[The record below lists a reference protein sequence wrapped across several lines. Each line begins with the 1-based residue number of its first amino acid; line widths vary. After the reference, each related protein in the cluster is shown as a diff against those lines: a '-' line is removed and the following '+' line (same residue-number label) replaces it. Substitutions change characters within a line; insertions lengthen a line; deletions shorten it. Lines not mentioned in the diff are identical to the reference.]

1 MNQSFQELIKH
12 KFPDL
17 SRGQKKVAEFL
28 VNFMEK
34 GSLYTAG
41 KIGKEA
47 GVSET
52 TVIRLAYALGLNGFS
67 DLQELMRKEW
77 LSSAESKEAAS
88 RPAAYSAVEEKK
100 IFDEWLSP
108 VDEKDLSQAVDALI
122 KSDQV
127 YIAGF
132 RESHTAAYWLYY
144 KMNQLRNH
152 VLLSFPTG
160 FLLETLC
167 NLTSAS
173 TVVVFSLP
181 RYTKE
186 ALEVAQQAKNQGAK
200 VIAITDRR
208 LSPVGQIADITL
220 LAGTTEHIL
229 SLLALSQIV
238 ISSMQKRDDKTAGK
252 RQEHLEK
259 LYAEQGIFLE

>member
-1 MNQSFQELIKH
+1 MKQSFQELIKH

-28 VNFMEK
+28 VNFTEK
-34 GSLYTAG
+34 GSLYTAEQ
-41 KIGKEA
+41 IGKEA

-77 LSSAESKEAAS
+77 LSSAESKESAS
-88 RPAAYSAVEEKK
+88 KPAAEEKK
-100 IFDEWLSP
+100 PFSEWLSP
-108 VDEKDLSQAVDALI
+108 VDEKELSQAVDALI

-167 NLTSAS
+167 NLTSESA
-173 TVVVFSLP
+173 VVVFSLP

-186 ALEVAQQAKNQGAK
+186 ALEVAQQAKKQGAK

-229 SLLALSQIV
+229 SLLALSQVV
-238 ISSMQKRDDKTAGK
+238 ISSMQKRDEKTAGK

>member
-1 MNQSFQELIKH
+1 MNPSFQELIKH

-28 VNFMEK
+28 VNFTEK

-41 KIGKEA
+41 QIGKEA

-77 LSSAESKEAAS
+77 LSSAAEAAS
-88 RPAAYSAVEEKK
+88 KHAADSAAEEKK
-100 IFDEWLSP
+100 PFSEWLSP
-108 VDEKDLSQAVDALI
+108 VDEKELSQAADALI

-167 NLTSAS
+167 NLTSESA
-173 TVVVFSLP
+173 VVVFSLP

-186 ALEVAQQAKNQGAK
+186 ALEVAQQAKKQGAK

-238 ISSMQKRDDKTAGK
+238 ISSMQKRDEKTAGK

-259 LYAEQGIFLE
+259 LYAEQNTFLE

>member
-1 MNQSFQELIKH
+1 MNPSFQELIKH

-28 VNFMEK
+28 LNFTEK

-41 KIGKEA
+41 QIGKEA

-88 RPAAYSAVEEKK
+88 KPAAEEKK
-100 IFDEWLSP
+100 PFSEWLSP
-108 VDEKDLSQAVDALI
+108 IDEKELSQAVDALI

-167 NLTSAS
+167 NLTSESA
-173 TVVVFSLP
+173 VVVFSLP

-186 ALEVAQQAKNQGAK
+186 ALEVAQQAKKQGAK

-220 LAGTTEHIL
+220 LAGITEHIL

-238 ISSMQKRDDKTAGK
+238 ISSMQKRDEKTAGK

>member
-41 KIGKEA
+41 QIGKEA

-67 DLQELMRKEW
+67 DLQELMRNEW
-77 LSSAESKEAAS
+77 LSSTESKEAAS
-88 RPAAYSAVEEKK
+88 KPEAEEKK
-100 IFDEWLSP
+100 PFSEWLSP
-108 VDEKDLSQAVDALI
+108 VDEKELSQAVDALI

-173 TVVVFSLP
+173 AVVVFSLP

-186 ALEVAQQAKNQGAK
+186 ALEVAQQAKKQGAK

-238 ISSMQKRDDKTAGK
+238 ISSMQKRDEKTAGK
-252 RQEHLEK
+252 RQESLEK

>member
-1 MNQSFQELIKH
+1 MNPSFQELIKH

-28 VNFMEK
+28 VNFTEK

-41 KIGKEA
+41 QIGKEA

-88 RPAAYSAVEEKK
+88 KPAAEEKK
-100 IFDEWLSP
+100 PFSEWLSP
-108 VDEKDLSQAVDALI
+108 IDEKELSQAVDALI

-167 NLTSAS
+167 NLTSESA
-173 TVVVFSLP
+173 VVVFSLP

-186 ALEVAQQAKNQGAK
+186 ALEVAQQAKKQGGK

-238 ISSMQKRDDKTAGK
+238 ISSMQKRDEKTAGK

>member
-1 MNQSFQELIKH
+1 MNPSFQELIKH

-28 VNFMEK
+28 LNFTEK

-41 KIGKEA
+41 QIGKEA

-88 RPAAYSAVEEKK
+88 KPAAEEKK
-100 IFDEWLSP
+100 PFSEWLSP
-108 VDEKDLSQAVDALI
+108 IDEKELSQAVDALI

-167 NLTSAS
+167 NLTSESA
-173 TVVVFSLP
+173 VVVFSLP

-186 ALEVAQQAKNQGAK
+186 ALEVAQQAKKQGAK

-238 ISSMQKRDDKTAGK
+238 ISSMQKRDEKTAGK

>member
-1 MNQSFQELIKH
+1 MNPSFQELIKH

-28 VNFMEK
+28 VNFTEK

-41 KIGKEA
+41 QIGKEA

-88 RPAAYSAVEEKK
+88 KPAAEEKK
-100 IFDEWLSP
+100 PFSEWLSP
-108 VDEKDLSQAVDALI
+108 VDEKELSQAADALI

-167 NLTSAS
+167 NLTSESA
-173 TVVVFSLP
+173 VVVFSLP

-186 ALEVAQQAKNQGAK
+186 ALEVAQQAKKQGAK

-238 ISSMQKRDDKTAGK
+238 ISSMQKRDEKTAGK

>member
-12 KFPDL
+12 KFSDL

-41 KIGKEA
+41 QIGKEA

-88 RPAAYSAVEEKK
+88 KPAAEEKK
-100 IFDEWLSP
+100 PFSEWLSP
-108 VDEKDLSQAVDALI
+108 VDEKELSQAVDALI

-167 NLTSAS
+167 NLTSESA
-173 TVVVFSLP
+173 VVVFSLP

-186 ALEVAQQAKNQGAK
+186 ALEVAQQAKKQGAK

-208 LSPVGQIADITL
+208 FSPVGQIADITL

-238 ISSMQKRDDKTAGK
+238 ISSMQKREEKTAGK

>member
-28 VNFMEK
+28 VNFTEK

-41 KIGKEA
+41 QIGKEA

-88 RPAAYSAVEEKK
+88 KPAAEEKK
-100 IFDEWLSP
+100 PFSEWLSP
-108 VDEKDLSQAVDALI
+108 IDEKELSQAVDALI

-186 ALEVAQQAKNQGAK
+186 ALEVAQQAKKQGAK

-238 ISSMQKRDDKTAGK
+238 ISSMQKRDKKTAGK

>member
-1 MNQSFQELIKH
+1 MNPSFQELIKH

-28 VNFMEK
+28 VNFTEK

-41 KIGKEA
+41 QIGKEA

-88 RPAAYSAVEEKK
+88 KPAAEEKK
-100 IFDEWLSP
+100 PFSEWLSP
-108 VDEKDLSQAVDALI
+108 IDEKELSQAVDALI

-167 NLTSAS
+167 NLTSESA
-173 TVVVFSLP
+173 VVVFSLP

-186 ALEVAQQAKNQGAK
+186 ALEVAQQAKKQGGK

-238 ISSMQKRDDKTAGK
+238 ISSMQKRDKKTAGK

>member
-1 MNQSFQELIKH
+1 MNPSFQELIKH

-28 VNFMEK
+28 VNFTEK

-41 KIGKEA
+41 QIGKEA

-88 RPAAYSAVEEKK
+88 KPAAEEKK
-100 IFDEWLSP
+100 PFSEWLSP
-108 VDEKDLSQAVDALI
+108 IDEKELSQAVDALI

-144 KMNQLRNH
+144 KMNQLRNY

-167 NLTSAS
+167 NLTSESA
-173 TVVVFSLP
+173 VVVFSLP

-186 ALEVAQQAKNQGAK
+186 ALEVAQQAKKQGAK

-238 ISSMQKRDDKTAGK
+238 ISSMQKRDKKTAGK

>member
-1 MNQSFQELIKH
+1 MNPSFQELIKH

-28 VNFMEK
+28 VNFTEK

-41 KIGKEA
+41 QIGKEA

-88 RPAAYSAVEEKK
+88 KPAAEEKK
-100 IFDEWLSP
+100 PFSEWLSP
-108 VDEKDLSQAVDALI
+108 IDEKELSQAVDALI

-167 NLTSAS
+167 NLTSESA
-173 TVVVFSLP
+173 VVVFSLP

-186 ALEVAQQAKNQGAK
+186 ALEVAQQAKKQGAK

-238 ISSMQKRDDKTAGK
+238 ISSMQKRDKKTAGK

>member
-1 MNQSFQELIKH
+1 MNPSFQELIKH

-28 VNFMEK
+28 LDFTEK

-41 KIGKEA
+41 QIGKEA

-77 LSSAESKEAAS
+77 LSSAKSKEAAS
-88 RPAAYSAVEEKK
+88 KPAAEEKK
-100 IFDEWLSP
+100 PFSEWLSP
-108 VDEKDLSQAVDALI
+108 IDEKELSQAVDALI

-167 NLTSAS
+167 NLTSESA
-173 TVVVFSLP
+173 VVVFSLP

-186 ALEVAQQAKNQGAK
+186 ALEVAQQAKKQGAK

-238 ISSMQKRDDKTAGK
+238 ISSMQKRDEKAAGK

>member
-1 MNQSFQELIKH
+1 M
-12 KFPDL
+12 
-17 SRGQKKVAEFL
+17 
-28 VNFMEK
+28 
-34 GSLYTAG
+34 
-41 KIGKEA
+41 
-47 GVSET
+47 
-52 TVIRLAYALGLNGFS
+52 
-67 DLQELMRKEW
+67 
-77 LSSAESKEAAS
+77 
-88 RPAAYSAVEEKK
+88 
-100 IFDEWLSP
+100 
-108 VDEKDLSQAVDALI
+108 

-167 NLTSAS
+167 NLTSESA
-173 TVVVFSLP
+173 VVVFSLP

-186 ALEVAQQAKNQGAK
+186 ALEVAQQAKKQGAK

-229 SLLALSQIV
+229 SLLALSQVV
-238 ISSMQKRDDKTAGK
+238 ISSMQKRDEKTAGK

>member
-1 MNQSFQELIKH
+1 MNQSFQELVKH

-28 VNFMEK
+28 VNFTEK

-41 KIGKEA
+41 QIGKET

-67 DLQELMRKEW
+67 DLQELMRNEW
-77 LSSAESKEAAS
+77 LSSTDSKEAAGQ
-88 RPAAYSAVEEKK
+88 YSADSAAKEKK
-100 IFDEWLSP
+100 RFGEWLSP
-108 VDEKDLSQAVDALI
+108 VDENELTQAVDALI

-186 ALEVAQQAKNQGAK
+186 ALEVAQQAKRQGAK

-208 LSPVGQIADITL
+208 LSPVGQIADLTL

-229 SLLALSQIV
+229 SLLALSQV
-238 ISSMQKRDDKTAGK
+238 VVSSMQKKDAKTAGK
-252 RQEHLEK
+252 RQEHFEK

>member
-1 MNQSFQELIKH
+1 MNPSFQELIKH

-28 VNFMEK
+28 VNFTEK

-41 KIGKEA
+41 QIGKEA

-77 LSSAESKEAAS
+77 LSSAGEAAS
-88 RPAAYSAVEEKK
+88 KPAADSAAEEKK
-100 IFDEWLSP
+100 PFSEWLSP
-108 VDEKDLSQAVDALI
+108 VDEKELSQAAGALI

-167 NLTSAS
+167 NLTSESA
-173 TVVVFSLP
+173 VVVFSLP

-186 ALEVAQQAKNQGAK
+186 ALEAAQQAKKQGAK

-238 ISSMQKRDDKTAGK
+238 ISSMQKRDEKTAGK

-259 LYAEQGIFLE
+259 LYAEQNIFLE

>member
-1 MNQSFQELIKH
+1 MNPSFQELIKH

-28 VNFMEK
+28 VNFTEK

-41 KIGKEA
+41 QIGKEA

-88 RPAAYSAVEEKK
+88 KPAAEEKK
-100 IFDEWLSP
+100 PFSEWLSP
-108 VDEKDLSQAVDALI
+108 IDEKELSQAVDALI

-167 NLTSAS
+167 NLTSESA
-173 TVVVFSLP
+173 VVVFSLP

-186 ALEVAQQAKNQGAK
+186 ALEVAQQAKKQGAK

-238 ISSMQKRDDKTAGK
+238 ISSMQKRDEKTAGK

>member
-1 MNQSFQELIKH
+1 MKQSFQELIKH

-28 VNFMEK
+28 VNFTEK

-41 KIGKEA
+41 QIGKEA

-77 LSSAESKEAAS
+77 LSSAESKESAS
-88 RPAAYSAVEEKK
+88 KPAAEEKK
-100 IFDEWLSP
+100 PFSEWLSP
-108 VDEKDLSQAVDALI
+108 VDEKELSQAVDTLI

-132 RESHTAAYWLYY
+132 RESHTASYWLYY

-167 NLTSAS
+167 NLTSESA
-173 TVVVFSLP
+173 VVVFSLP

-186 ALEVAQQAKNQGAK
+186 ALEVAQQAKKQGAK
-200 VIAITDRR
+200 VIAITDHR

-229 SLLALSQIV
+229 SLLALSQVV
-238 ISSMQKRDDKTAGK
+238 ISSMQKRDEKTAGK

>member
-1 MNQSFQELIKH
+1 MNPSFQELIKH

-28 VNFMEK
+28 LNFTEK

-41 KIGKEA
+41 QIGKEA

-88 RPAAYSAVEEKK
+88 KPAAEEKK
-100 IFDEWLSP
+100 PFSEWLSP
-108 VDEKDLSQAVDALI
+108 IDEKELSQAVDVLI

-167 NLTSAS
+167 NLTSESA
-173 TVVVFSLP
+173 VVVFSLP

-186 ALEVAQQAKNQGAK
+186 ALEVAQQAKKQGAK

-238 ISSMQKRDDKTAGK
+238 ISSMQKRDEKTAGK